1 MSIIP
6 TSDPEKLGKIYDTFT
21 SIGVFYDDN
30 KNVNKIRLV
39 NNNNDIYDILID
51 TDKLCCE
58 IFSNKIIG
66 NINIDNL
73 DYITISFTLDDDTDY
88 NCKSN
93 NFFLSLEKLYI
104 NFHMKDNIIC
114 YLRNIC
120 ITNGY
125 YCHYIKLLKNNKL
138 LFKSFI

>member
-1 MSIIP
+1 MNV
-6 TSDPEKLGKIYDTFT
+6 TSDPQNLGKLYDTFT
-21 SIGVFYDDN
+21 SIGVFYDGDH
-30 KNVNKIRLV
+30 NVNKIRLV

-73 DYITISFTLDDDTDY
+73 DYITISFTLDDDKEY
-88 NCKSN
+88 NYNYTSN

-104 NFHMKDNIIC
+104 NFHMKDNTIC

-125 YCHYIKLLKNNKL
+125 YRHYIKLLKNNNL